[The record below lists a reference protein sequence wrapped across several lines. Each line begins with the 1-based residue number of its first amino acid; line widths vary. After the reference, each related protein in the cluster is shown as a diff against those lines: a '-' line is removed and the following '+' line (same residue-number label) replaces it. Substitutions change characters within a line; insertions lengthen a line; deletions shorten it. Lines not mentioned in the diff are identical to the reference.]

1 MSKAVCVRIAQYEQ
15 DRKEDREYIDS
26 RFDSFHQKLGKVEAN
41 MESVM
46 NGTQKQGERLGN
58 AESKIEVLSKELERY
73 SKGVEEKFD
82 EIKKHSEER
91 AKVYRE
97 DRKQDRELLETK
109 LEKVVERLNGVSDN
123 LSGLKETVREDMEDR
138 KDKANDMR
146 KLKNRFWGALID
158 KLAPLLV
165 GVLVTI
171 LGVLFSH
178 PEILTEVIDKLK

>member
-1 MSKAVCVRIAQYEQ
+1 MSKAVCVRIDKYEQ
-15 DRKEDREYIDS
+15 DKKEDREYIDS

-91 AKVYRE
+91 AKIYCE

-109 LEKVVERLNGVSDN
+109 LEKVTERLNGVSNN
-123 LSGLKETVREDMEDR
+123 LQSLADIVKTEAVERKEEAKE
-138 KDKANDMR
+138 KR
-146 KLKNRFWGALID
+146 KLKNIFWGAVLN
-158 KLAPLLV
+158 KVAPLVV
-165 GVLVTI
+165 GVLATI
-171 LGVLFSH
+171 LGVLLSH
-178 PEILTEVIDKLK
+178 PEILTEVLDKLK